1 METNNYAERIAAVTG
16 CPLRN
21 IANVIELLG
30 QGATVPFIARYRKE
44 ATGSMDEVMIA
55 CINAELDSLR
65 EIDHRRRYII
75 EAIEASGKMTDD
87 LRIRIDDAKDLT
99 TLEDLFMPYK
109 PKRRTRASVAREA
122 GLEPLARRIIQGRID
137 NLERDARRF
146 ICDGFD
152 EPQKVVAG
160 AADIIA
166 EWMNEHRGVRS
177 SARNIARRTGVISA
191 EIPAEKQSEA
201 HNFDNY
207 NGFSRPISR
216 MQSHQYLAL
225 QRGENEGLLKL
236 KTDFD
241 GEAIEAIM
249 RRHFTA
255 KTANSEVRD
264 LIEDTAHDGYRRLL
278 RPSLENEMRAEKK
291 AEADCTAIDIFASN
305 VEQLLMFP
313 PLGHIAVIGIDPG
326 YRTGCKVVCL
336 DPSGTL
342 LYDTVIYPTPPRND
356 KEGAVAVL
364 KRLVAKYNIKA
375 IAVGN
380 ATAGR
385 ETYDFVRSI
394 SFDRH
399 VEVYSVDESGAS
411 IYSASEIA
419 RAEFPDK
426 DITVRGAISIA
437 RRLMDPMAELVK
449 IDPKSIGVGQ
459 YQHDVDQKKLKEK
472 LDFIVS
478 MCVNRV
484 GVNVNTAS
492 PRLLS
497 YVSGIGPT
505 LADNIVKYRTENG
518 SFSNRKELLKVPRF
532 GAKVYEQA
540 AGFLRVSEGTE
551 PLDNT
556 RIHPEAYGL
565 VRRMAK
571 TLGSDIPGLVGNA
584 SAVEHIDPASF
595 VDDHF
600 GFETLK
606 DIIEELRRPALDP
619 RVEADTPSFDVDV
632 NTFEDL
638 RPGMTLAGKITNIT
652 AFGAFVNI
660 GVKENGLIHI
670 SQMGGRFVRSVSEV
684 VRIGQNVT
692 VEVLDIDETR
702 RRISLKLVK

>member
-1 METNNYAERIAAVTG
+1 MATNDYIERIASVTG
-16 CPLRN
+16 ASLRN
-21 IANVIELLG
+21 VANVIELIG
-30 QGATVPFIARYRKE
+30 QGATIPFIARYRKE

-55 CINAELDSLR
+55 SISTELDRLR
-65 EIDHRRRYII
+65 EIDHRRDYII
-75 EAIEASGKMTDD
+75 EAIESTGKMTDD
-87 LRIRIDDAKDLT
+87 LRSKIETATDLT
-99 TLEDLFMPYK
+99 ALEDLFLPYK

-122 GLEPLARRIIQGRID
+122 GLEPLARRIIQGRIE

-146 ICDGFD
+146 VCDGFD
-152 EPQKVVAG
+152 EPQKAIAG

-166 EWMNEHRGVRS
+166 EMMSEHQRVRS
-177 SARNIARRTGVISA
+177 SARNIARRTCSISA
-191 EIPAEKQSEA
+191 EIPADKKSEA

-207 NGFSRPISR
+207 DGFSRPINR

-236 KTDFD
+236 KTEFD
-241 GEAIEAIM
+241 GDAIEAIM

-255 KTANSEVRD
+255 KVANADVCE
-264 LIEDTAHDGYRRLL
+264 LIDSTAHDSYRRLL
-278 RPSLENEMRAEKK
+278 KPSLENEMRAEKK
-291 AEADCTAIDIFASN
+291 AEADRTAIAIFASN
-305 VEQLLMFP
+305 VEQLFMAP
-313 PLGHIAVIGIDPG
+313 PLGRVAVIGIDPG

-336 DPSGTL
+336 DASGAL
-342 LYDTVIYPTPPRND
+342 LYDTVIYPTAPRND
-356 KEGAVAVL
+356 KEGAKQVL
-364 KRLVAKYNIKA
+364 KRLADKYNIEA

-385 ETYDFVRSI
+385 ETFDFVRSI
-394 SFDRH
+394 DFGRH
-399 VEVYSVDESGAS
+399 IEVYSVDESGAS

-419 RAEFPDK
+419 RAEFPEK
-426 DITVRGAISIA
+426 DVTVRGAVSIA

-459 YQHDVDQKKLKEK
+459 YQHDVDQKRLKES
-472 LDFIVS
+472 LDFTVS

-492 PRLLS
+492 ARLLS

-505 LADNIVKYRTENG
+505 LANNIVKYRTENG
-518 SFSNRKELLKVPRF
+518 LFASRKDLMEVTRF

-540 AGFLRVSEGTE
+540 AGFLRVTEGTE

-556 RIHPEAYGL
+556 RIHPEAYAL
-565 VRRMAK
+565 VRRMAQSV
-571 TLGSDIPGLVGNA
+571 GVSVDNLVGNA
-584 SAVEHIDPASF
+584 AIVGQIDPQSF
-595 VDDHF
+595 VDDRF
-600 GFETLK
+600 GIETVK
-606 DIIEELRRPALDP
+606 DILDELKRPALDP
-619 RVEADTPSFDVDV
+619 RVEADTPTFDVTV
-632 NTFEDL
+632 KAFEDL
-638 RPGMTLAGKITNIT
+638 RPGMVLAGKITNIT

-670 SQMGGRFVRSVSEV
+670 SQMGCRYVRSATDI

-702 RRISLKLVK
+702 RRISLKLLK